1 MNLRFYSCGL
11 LFIYLWICV
20 ILSSSSGVE
29 LLDSTTSHLSLSPVP
44 LIRKIPMMD
53 DLDVSNDIMEEP
65 SLLNE
70 EQVSSYNQSKKNDTL
85 SKKVPLR
92 ADDGNCDR
100 DLCHFTGRIRSSRH
114 DISSLLRG
122 IHVEVSYLDITRIM
136 SPFKT
141 HVTVDFDVS
150 FNQVQD
156 VSSVDNLTKAFNKEL
171 FIGTNLGPYTLDPDE
186 TQFLLYNQQ
195 PYNDQ
200 RVHHHG
206 FYPFLSLPSK
216 IVENNYL
223 LAGGVLSLISLIVFL
238 GLGIYF
244 QSKRTNKKSVN
255 SVTRRDKIYSRT
267 HRQHPNFVR
276 YSEHDLSFF
285 ERLKIEDSEKFLMH
299 SDSGSTTCSRNNSI
313 GESSSLRFDD
323 VHRSTLKSNAS
334 SCNSSTRRKLDTIK
348 EKESLAIFE
357 MEEMHKVEIKKPCLH
372 SIKSPEL
379 ESQYDVIEKL

>member
-1 MNLRFYSCGL
+1 M
-11 LFIYLWICV
+11 
-20 ILSSSSGVE
+20 
-29 LLDSTTSHLSLSPVP
+29 
-44 LIRKIPMMD
+44 
-53 DLDVSNDIMEEP
+53 
-65 SLLNE
+65 
-70 EQVSSYNQSKKNDTL
+70 
-85 SKKVPLR
+85 
-92 ADDGNCDR
+92 
-100 DLCHFTGRIRSSRH
+100 
-114 DISSLLRG
+114 ISSLLRG

-200 RVHHHG
+200 RVHR
-206 FYPFLSLPSK
+206 FVDISNEPRQIVLNIKRPRILSIPEPTVK

-372 SIKSPEL
+372 SSKSPEL